1 MKRRGRNVTT
11 PPRSW
16 GRLPKP
22 PYGAVRVHGVRAAEV
37 NRDRSIRG

>member
-1 MKRRGRNVTT
+1 MKRRGRDVTT

-16 GRLPKP
+16 ERPPKP

-37 NRDRSIRG
+37 DRDTPTRG